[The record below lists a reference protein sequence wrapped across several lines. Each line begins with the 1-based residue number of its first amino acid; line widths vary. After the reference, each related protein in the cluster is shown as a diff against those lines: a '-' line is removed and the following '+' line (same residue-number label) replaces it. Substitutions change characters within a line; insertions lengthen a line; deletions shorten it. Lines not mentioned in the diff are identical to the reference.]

1 MNHTIQN
8 SNLSS
13 SSHWE
18 GREWLLHQ
26 GGWQWLL
33 FLFVLILPNLVLS
46 YTEQLTWGGRIANV
60 VMPLAAYWLVL
71 TLSKNVGR
79 TVLFLLPVLF
89 LGAFQMVLTYLYGRG
104 PIAVDMWLNL
114 VTTNSGEVGELLS
127 QLLPAIVWVVVIYV
141 PTLLLAAVLW
151 VRKRYLDIK
160 FIKCQRMP
168 ALSATALALLLTAL
182 FSAFTPYKPT
192 TDMFPL
198 NAVCNFG
205 MAFSRQAVSVRYKEA
220 SKNFKYYAKC
230 SFHDKVPETVVLVI
244 GETSRADNWQLYGY
258 ARPTNPVL
266 SRTPGLTVFTDYMSE
281 SNTTHK
287 SVPIL
292 LSLADANDY
301 EILYRTKGIM
311 QAYREAGYHTVFLS
325 NQQRNHSF
333 IDFLGEQADDC
344 LFLRDSSS
352 DNVFDTDLLQP
363 LQQRLEKHRG
373 ERLFVVLHTYGSHFS
388 YVDRYPAS
396 MRTFGS
402 DKYDG
407 AKAKYRQQLVNAYD
421 NSIRQTDRLLGL
433 ITHALITRGGSAA
446 MMYTSD
452 HGEDIFD
459 DARHLF
465 LHASP
470 FPSFW
475 QLHVPLIVWTSA
487 DYRQRHADIVSCLDA
502 NRHRKAES
510 NSVFHTLLTMGGVE
524 TSYRNDSLSLASP
537 AFASHPRLFID
548 DHNEPRLYHQCFAQ
562 KDFEAMKRWGIKE

>member
-1 MNHTIQN
+1 MNNTTQN
-8 SNLSS
+8 SNLTSPP
-13 SSHWE
+13 HRGGWE
-18 GREWLLHQ
+18 GLPHR
-26 GGWQWLL
+26 GGWEGLL

-79 TVLFLLPVLF
+79 TVIFLLPVLF

-141 PTLLLAAVLW
+141 PTLTLAAVLW
-151 VRKRYLDIK
+151 VRKRYLDVK

-168 ALSATALALLLTAL
+168 ALSATAVAMLLTAL

-198 NAVCNFG
+198 NAMCNFG

-220 SKNFKYYAKC
+220 SKDFKYYGKC
-230 SFHDKVPETVVLVI
+230 SFNDKVPETVVLVI

-266 SRTPGLTVFTDYMSE
+266 SRTSGLTVFTDYMSE

-292 LSLADANDY
+292 LSLAEANDY

-344 LFLRDSSS
+344 LFLRDSRS

-363 LQQRLEKHRG
+363 FQQRLEKHRG

-407 AKAKYRQQLVNAYD
+407 AKARYRQQLINAYD
-421 NSIRQTDRLLGL
+421 NSIRQTDHLLGL
-433 ITHALITRGGSAA
+433 VTQALTARGGSAA

-510 NSVFHTLLTMGGVE
+510 NSVFHTLLAMGGVE
-524 TSYRNDSLSLASP
+524 TSYRNDALSLASP
-537 AFASHPRLFID
+537 VFASHPRLFID
-548 DHNEPRLYHQCFAQ
+548 DHNEPRLYHQCLAP